1 MLTQNYNVL
10 AHANIYYVLV
20 LTLCYHMSEKSIQI
34 GIRVSPAVNAA
45 LEKAGA
51 EKGLSKSALVTML
64 VYEFVNEVEA

>member
-34 GIRVSPAVNAA
+34 GIRVSPDVDAA

-51 EKGLSKSALVTML
+51 ERGLSKTAFVTML
-64 VYEFVNEVEA
+64 VYEYANEVKS